1 MHLQKYSGVKVKG
14 RIHSSKNQLERMD
27 LLIET
32 KKKIH
37 DNIFKFLKKKFALN
51 YIFFNMKFCF

>member
-1 MHLQKYSGVKVKG
+1 MHLQKYSGVKVKE

-37 DNIFKFLKKKFALN
+37 DVTF
-51 YIFFNMKFCF
+51 

>member
-1 MHLQKYSGVKVKG
+1 
-14 RIHSSKNQLERMD
+14 MD